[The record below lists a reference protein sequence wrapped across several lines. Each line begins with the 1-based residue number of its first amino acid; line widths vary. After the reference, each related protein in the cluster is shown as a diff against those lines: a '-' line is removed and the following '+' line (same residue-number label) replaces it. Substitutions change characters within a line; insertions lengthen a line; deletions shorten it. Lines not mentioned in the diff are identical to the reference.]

1 MRCEYVDAREC
12 GRRKDPAKTDM
23 PSFFPHKRT
32 NCGVQQTM
40 FTSEARLEQASK
52 KWWPPNDKSPL
63 QYQKIAHLPT
73 H

>member
-1 MRCEYVDAREC
+1 MRCENVDAREC
-12 GRRKDPAKTDM
+12 GRRKEPAKTDM

-40 FTSEARLEQASK
+40 FRVKRLEPASK
-52 KWWPPNDKSPL
+52 KRWPPDDLSPL